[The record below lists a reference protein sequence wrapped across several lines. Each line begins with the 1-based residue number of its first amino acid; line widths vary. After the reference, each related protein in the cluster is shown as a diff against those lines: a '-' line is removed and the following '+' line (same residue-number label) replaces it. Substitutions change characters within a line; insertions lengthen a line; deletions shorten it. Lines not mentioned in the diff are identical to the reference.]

1 MCSGR
6 ESALIQKHSGTS
18 SIMVENRGN
27 ERCHSASKVYQNV
40 LGLMIELENLFTG
53 EEKSF

>member
-27 ERCHSASKVYQNV
+27 ERCHSASKGYQNV
-40 LGLMIELENLFTG
+40 LGLMIDLENLFTG